1 MTKECFIFMEEITHS
16 LSLRMLSESD
26 ITDGYDI
33 KFFWNGCYNVSLGN
47 WEEKP
52 E

>member
-33 KFFWNGCYNVSLGN
+33 ILFF
-47 WEEKP
+47 
-52 E
+52 